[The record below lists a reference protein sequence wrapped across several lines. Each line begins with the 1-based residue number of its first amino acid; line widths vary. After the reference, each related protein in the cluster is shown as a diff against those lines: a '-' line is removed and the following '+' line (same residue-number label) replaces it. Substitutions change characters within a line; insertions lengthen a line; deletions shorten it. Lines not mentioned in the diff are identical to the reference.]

1 MSIKEKLM
9 AKWFVRGMYF
19 GLGVVF
25 ILASQSLAVAAV
37 SQEIATQVKSGGQET
52 GNKNQTVFDT

>member
-1 MSIKEKLM
+1 M